1 MYTYRWL
8 LFVKIGLPAVIIH
21 LNLHLFVAAIGSSTI
36 HHWTL
41 DDPENS
47 QSIKTY
53 EIRIHNNTYKYYGNI
68 I

>member
-8 LFVKIGLPAVIIH
+8 LICHIKVLVKIGLPAVIIH

-36 HHWTL
+36 HQWTL

-53 EIRIHNNTYKYYGNI
+53 QI
-68 I
+68 